1 MSRQVSIVAL
11 VLLAV
16 LGSLALAAAA
26 ERKEAGGKAK
36 SPPAAAEPTTAPPKQ
51 ITNSIGM
58 KLTLVPSGVFMMGSG
73 ESAEETE
80 HFFNKN
86 YRTQWVPPAS
96 YEEEHPQHRVHITKA
111 FYLGTYHVTRGQF
124 RQFVKNSGYKTDAE
138 TGDDPGAVA
147 WDLRIRRSSSTRI
160 ILGGMR
166 VSNRPTNTPQFA

>member
-58 KLTLVPSGVFMMGSG
+58 KLTLVPSGVFMMGG
-73 ESAEETE
+73 GVAGRNGGLLQE
-80 HFFNKN
+80 N
-86 YRTQWVPPAS
+86 
-96 YEEEHPQHRVHITKA
+96 
-111 FYLGTYHVTRGQF
+111 L
-124 RQFVKNSGYKTDAE
+124 RQGFSNCTL
-138 TGDDPGAVA
+138 
-147 WDLRIRRSSSTRI
+147 LRE
-160 ILGGMR
+160 
-166 VSNRPTNTPQFA
+166 